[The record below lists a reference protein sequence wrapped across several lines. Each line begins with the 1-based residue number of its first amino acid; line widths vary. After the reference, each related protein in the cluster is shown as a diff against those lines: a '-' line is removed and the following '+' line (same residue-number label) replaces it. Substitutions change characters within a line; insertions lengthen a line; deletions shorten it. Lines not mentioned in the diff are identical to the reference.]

1 MVKIRLAKLGRKK
14 DVFFRIIAID
24 QDKKNIGRA
33 LANLGHWYPRNNNLE
48 IDKKAIA
55 EWVSKGAQLSATVK
69 GLMEQKAK

>member
-33 LANLGHWYPRNNNLE
+33 LANLGYWYPKNSNLE
-48 IDKKAIA
+48 IDKKAIG
-55 EWVSKGAQLSATVK
+55 EWVAKGAQLSVTVK
-69 GLMEQKAK
+69 KLMEQKVK